1 MNLTLTQR
9 SLSVLALSAAAL
21 LLAACDQSKPP
32 TVGEQID
39 AGIERSKDAAS
50 EAGRDIQAAGQEIQQ
65 ESAKAA
71 SAIAE
76 GAADIGIT
84 ARVKTALAGDA
95 QLSAISI
102 GVDTTNNVVTLTGP
116 APSQA
121 AADRASDLAKAVDGV
136 TEVRNQLVV
145 GGAS

>member
-1 MNLTLTQR
+1 MNVKPRFFGLVSLTAIT
-9 SLSVLALSAAAL
+9 LA
-21 LLAACDQSKPP
+21 LAACDRPEPP
-32 TVGEQID
+32 TVGQQID
-39 AGIERSKDAAS
+39 AGIERTNQAAQ
-50 EAGRDIQAAGQEIQQ
+50 ETVRDLQAAGQEIKQ

-71 SAIAE
+71 SVISE
-76 GAADIGIT
+76 GAADMGIT
-84 ARVKTALAGDA
+84 AKVRTALAGDA

-102 GVDTTNNVVTLTGP
+102 KVDTTNNVVTLTGP

-145 GGAS
+145 GSAS

>member
-1 MNLTLTQR
+1 
-9 SLSVLALSAAAL
+9 
-21 LLAACDQSKPP
+21 
-32 TVGEQID
+32 
-39 AGIERSKDAAS
+39 
-50 EAGRDIQAAGQEIQQ
+50 
-65 ESAKAA
+65 
-71 SAIAE
+71 
-76 GAADIGIT
+76 
-84 ARVKTALAGDA
+84 VKTALAGDA

>member
-1 MNLTLTQR
+1 MNVKPRFFGLVSLTAIT
-9 SLSVLALSAAAL
+9 LA
-21 LLAACDQSKPP
+21 LAACDRPEPP
-32 TVGEQID
+32 TVGQQID
-39 AGIERSKDAAS
+39 AGIERTNQAAQ
-50 EAGRDIQAAGQEIQQ
+50 ETVRDLQAAGQEIKQ

-71 SAIAE
+71 SVISE
-76 GAADIGIT
+76 GAADMGIT
-84 ARVKTALAGDA
+84 AKVKTALAGDA

-102 GVDTTNNVVTLTGP
+102 TVDTTNNVVTLTGP

-145 GGAS
+145 GSAS